1 MRISLLY
8 PYSDL
13 PGPKRSGRGLSLARE
28 LAERGHEVTLL
39 VSGFDHATKSSRS
52 IREEF
57 NIGRGVLKIRSIES
71 GSYKRNISVSRIFFE
86 RAFGEGAARELAT
99 MSAQDLLVLHE
110 PAAFWAPALLSRM
123 GTKRARYVLDVIDM
137 WPEMFRTVL
146 PRQLKWVGEPVWK
159 VLERARAKVVH
170 DAAGIVSVSEDYLP
184 MLAIPIRTPTRVVYW
199 GIDLKRFE
207 SEVAKGAT
215 LDDTTETTRPRL
227 IYSGSIGE
235 KYDMRT
241 LLDAAC
247 LLQQQSWDGMIEVA
261 GTGPLAGWL
270 AKEIGLKGL
279 GNIRMHGTL
288 HGPALASLYRSGAA
302 GLATYSPGSAVSMPI
317 KAFDYFAAELPII
330 TSVELELGRIVTQE
344 QVGQLYRAGSAES
357 LSSAIVKLSAMPRD
371 HAMRGRL
378 KALAQRLDSR
388 SQYTR
393 FAEFL
398 EGI

>member
-1 MRISLLY
+1 MRISLFY

-13 PGPKRSGRGLSLARE
+13 PGPKRPGRGLTLARE
-28 LAERGHEVTLL
+28 LAKRGHEVTLL
-39 VSGFDHATKSSRS
+39 VSGFDHATKTPRS

-57 NIGRGVLKIRSIES
+57 NIGRGVLKIRSINS
-71 GSYKRNISVSRIFFE
+71 GSYKRNISASRIFFE
-86 RAFGEGAARELAT
+86 RAFGEGAAQELRT
-99 MSAQDLLVLHE
+99 MPAQDLLVLHE
-110 PAAFWAPALLSRM
+110 PAAFWAPALMSRI

-146 PRQLKWVGEPVWK
+146 PRQLKWLGEPVWK
-159 VLERARAKVVH
+159 IVERTRANVVR
-170 DAAGIVSVSEDYLP
+170 DAAGIVSVSADYLP
-184 MLAIPIRTPTRVVYW
+184 MLDIPVRTPTRVVYW
-199 GIDLKRFE
+199 GIDLERFE
-207 SEVAKGAT
+207 AEVAKGAS
-215 LDDTTETTRPRL
+215 LNGTTETTRPRL

-247 LLQQQSWDGMIEVA
+247 LLQQQNWHGIIEVA

-270 AKEIGLKGL
+270 EKEIGLKEL
-279 GNIRMHGTL
+279 SNIRMHGTL
-288 HGPALASLYRSGAA
+288 HGPALATLYRSGAA
-302 GLATYSPGSAVSMPI
+302 GLAMYSPGSAVSMPV

-330 TSVELELGRIVTQE
+330 TSVQLELGRIVTQE
-344 QVGQLYRAGSAES
+344 QVGQLYRAGSPES

-371 HAMRGRL
+371 QEMRGRL
-378 KALAQRLDSR
+378 KALAQRLNSR
-388 SQYTR
+388 SQYMG